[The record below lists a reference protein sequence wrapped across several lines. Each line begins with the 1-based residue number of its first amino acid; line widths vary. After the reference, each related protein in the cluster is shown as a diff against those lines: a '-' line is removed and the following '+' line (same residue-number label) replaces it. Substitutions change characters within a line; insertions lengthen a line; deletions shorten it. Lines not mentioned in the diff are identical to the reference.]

1 MWPKR
6 VLPQFNDSEYPK
18 DLKDPSA
25 CQSFEVD
32 DEKSISDTSTDSKSR
47 RLRTVFHHNRD
58 PLPDHSDIYLGKTDW
73 RSIGNLLLAIYA
85 TLSSTLS
92 VAIAIWQPRYGKWIG
107 PTGHLT
113 PSTADLLFSLFA
125 KSIEIA
131 SAGVYI
137 NFLGQFLTRR
147 SLRSRGISLTDI
159 AVREWLIQPGLVIFQ
174 WENLKYATTTIL
186 GFTSLL
192 SAIAIYFFTTASN
205 SLVSPHIALSNW
217 ESAQFLGQVQ
227 QNFGNLPVMKKE
239 CWAPI
244 DAYLDSQNVGESCV
258 NVLASG
264 LANQDFNEFM
274 KAWSR
279 KVMGGNTDLSSLSS
293 RPPATSSIFT
303 DTMVEGNWVQRS
315 SSDISANF
323 AKYGRIVNNITLS
336 MPHPVVFYSAR
347 VEFPKTVRGTGSG
360 EHTIRASVLSPTS
373 NTLCVNMQKSEIA
386 PLVYVD
392 WPHARFNTSD
402 TGHKSAASDWFKD
415 VPANISLQSN
425 ISQTYVED
433 IFRWGSVYN
442 RRPPVFPQW
451 PIDSNSIYNISVP
464 KSDSIYLLLKSPNTT
479 DYTVCQM
486 YGLMSQNCSTKHTQK
501 VGTRTLNSDCDG
513 TPPSFGNTIA
523 PGIFHPKPSTDFRDV
538 LGAWATAVGL
548 NGGMVSSN
556 SSLIHTLSQLVVTN
570 SNSSNNLPSF
580 NTTLPSLSE
589 GLAALSNSMLMKAS
603 INASFDNTTIKNA
616 PIAPTFLPYNVIV
629 QTQQYRSGPPARWQG
644 ILYPILIIMFAANWY
659 CLAYFIREMGLVV
672 DFLEPHNL
680 FSAAIDSPS
689 ESKRK
694 APTEGPVGCHSD
706 VAWLLRRDHHRRL
719 VFRKARGE
727 GWIGGGKRDGVY
739 L

>member
-1 MWPKR
+1 MTMYPER
-6 VLPQFNDSEYPK
+6 GLPQFNDSEYPK
-18 DLKDPSA
+18 DLKEPSV
-25 CQSFEVD
+25 CESFEVN
-32 DEKSISDTSTDSKSR
+32 DEKAISDPSKDSKSR
-47 RLRTVFHHNRD
+47 RLRTVFHHNKD
-58 PLPDHSDIYLGKTDW
+58 PLLAHSDIYFGKTDW
-73 RSIGNLLLAIYA
+73 RSIANLLLAIYA

-92 VAIAIWQPRYGKWIG
+92 LAIAVWQPRYGKWIS

-131 SAGVYI
+131 SSGVYI

-147 SLRSRGISLTDI
+147 SLRSRGMSLADI
-159 AVREWLIQPGLVIFQ
+159 AVREWIIQPGLVIFQ
-174 WENLKYATTTIL
+174 WENLKYATTTLL

-192 SAIAIYFFTTASN
+192 SAFAIYFFTTASN
-205 SLVSPHIALSNW
+205 SLVSPHIALSKW
-217 ESAQFLGQVQ
+217 ESAQFLGQIQ

-264 LANQDFNEFM
+264 LSNQDFNEFM
-274 KAWSR
+274 KEWSR
-279 KVMGGNTDLSSLSS
+279 EVMGGDTDLSNLSS
-293 RPPATSSIFT
+293 RPSPTSSIFT
-303 DTMVEGNWVQRS
+303 DTIVGGSWVQKS

-323 AKYGRIVNNITLS
+323 DKYGRVVNNITLS
-336 MPHPVVFYSAR
+336 MPHPVVFYSAQ
-347 VEFPKTVRGTGSG
+347 VEFPKPIRGTGFG
-360 EHTIRASVLSPTS
+360 EHTIRASVVSPTS
-373 NTLCVNMQKSEIA
+373 NTLCVNMKKSEVA
-386 PLVYVD
+386 PLVYVE
-392 WPHARFNTSD
+392 WPNARFNLSD
-402 TGHKSAASDWFKD
+402 YGRTAASDWVKD
-415 VPANISLQSN
+415 IPANISLQSN

-442 RRPPVFPQW
+442 RGPPVFPQW
-451 PIDSNSIYNISVP
+451 PIDYNSIANISVP

-486 YGLMSQNCSTKHTQK
+486 YGLMSPNCSTKHTQK
-501 VGTRTLNSDCDG
+501 VGTRTLNSDCGG
-513 TPPSFGNTIA
+513 TPSSFGNTLA
-523 PGIFHPKPSTDFRDV
+523 PGSFHPKSSTDFRDV
-538 LGAWATAVGL
+538 LGAWATAMGL
-548 NGGMVSSN
+548 NGGLLSSN
-556 SSLIHTLSQLVVTN
+556 SSLVHTLSQLVVTN
-570 SNSSNNLPSF
+570 SSNNIPSF
-580 NTTLPSLSE
+580 NRTMPSLSE

-603 INASFDNTTIKNA
+603 INASFDNTTIKHA
-616 PIAPTFLPYNVIV
+616 PVAPKSLPYDVVV
-629 QTQQYRSGPPARWQG
+629 QTQQYRSGPPAAWQG
-644 ILYPILIIMFAANWY
+644 ILYPILIIMFAANCY
-659 CLAYFIREMGLVV
+659 CLAYFIREMGLVI

-689 ESKRK
+689 ESKRR
-694 APTEGPVGCHSD
+694 APTEGPVGSHSG

-719 VFRKARGE
+719 VFRKADGE